1 MEERL
6 RRARRSADLSING
19 DSKSKKK
26 KNYQSVE
33 KTLFQL
39 DYNKNYCL
47 FVITLL
53 VYYVV
58 FLKAYSVK
66 RLY

>member
-1 MEERL
+1 MEIQ
-6 RRARRSADLSING
+6 SQ
-19 DSKSKKK
+19 KKK